1 MGIELMSIDMIS
13 FCRLENQSLFIL
25 KAILFLIINNYGL
38 ISQIV
43 DSYHYSGMLMCLI
56 EQYVQCSSCT
66 LFFSNQNNIKWYIIT
81 SYFWV
86 YLKTIFPTWVLNCIV
101 PGTLYKSAVMSVM
114 IDDKK

>member
-56 EQYVQCSSCT
+56 EQYVQCSSSCT
-66 LFFSNQNNIKWYIIT
+66 FFSNQNIKWYCHKLFLGL
-81 SYFWV
+81 SKNHLSDV
-86 YLKTIFPTWVLNCIV
+86 GLELHC
-101 PGTLYKSAVMSVM
+101 TLYKSAVMSDEC
-114 IDDKK
+114 DDR